1 MGTQRVLMK
10 GGPSWL
16 VRWALR
22 AGTRDFCPA
31 LAALVGPVQNICF
44 STLYTISI
52 NLSPSPSKLD
62 RQSCR
67 IGCLFICVSGVN
79 MPRPARNPG
88 TCKYIGSNIFAVT
101 EHTRNQIFLV
111 RYQKHFCPKFSLGP
125 IRWVLRQFF
134 KILIIY
140 SQN

>member
-10 GGPSWL
+10 GGLPCL

-22 AGTRDFCPA
+22 AGTRVFCPA
-31 LAALVGPVQNICF
+31 LAALVDPVSSPC
-44 STLYTISI
+44 TISI
-52 NLSPSPSKLD
+52 NLSPSPSKLG

-88 TCKYIGSNIFAVT
+88 KYIGSNIFAVT
-101 EHTRNQIFLV
+101 EHTRNQIF
-111 RYQKHFCPKFSLGP
+111 
-125 IRWVLRQFF
+125 W
-134 KILIIY
+134 
-140 SQN
+140 